1 MFALLAE
8 LVIYGEV
15 LDVTNSTNEQK
26 TDITDVRI
34 NTAVYCVLKN
44 VKSEEVPATIIIEDF
59 KSYTDGRCVNNLY
72 NLKTAVR
79 LVR

>member
-1 MFALLAE
+1 MIALPAE

-15 LDVTNSTNEQK
+15 LDITNSTNEQRAGV
-26 TDITDVRI
+26 TDVRI

-44 VKSEEVPATIIIEDF
+44 VGNEDVPATIVIEEF
-59 KSYTDGRCVNNLY
+59 KSVFDGRCVDNLY

-79 LVR
+79 MV